1 LARLRISL
9 HDANRSTHGEYR
21 KKGGTGHGT
30 QRAHQLSGSNGSK
43 LKGVTMK
50 KLLGGSLLMWAVLAS
65 VPQVGFAKDNTIHEP
80 HWRRWH
86 QVRGEKI
93 ADIPELDGA
102 VAGQALAL
110 LIGGSVLVLDRA
122 RRKRA

>member
-1 LARLRISL
+1 
-9 HDANRSTHGEYR
+9 
-21 KKGGTGHGT
+21 
-30 QRAHQLSGSNGSK
+30 
-43 LKGVTMK
+43 MK
-50 KLLGGSLLMWAVLAS
+50 KLLGGTLLMWAVLAS
-65 VPQVGFAKDNTIHEP
+65 VPRAGFADDGP

-86 QVRGEKI
+86 QVRGEKV

-110 LIGGSVLVLDRA
+110 LIGASVLVLDRA